1 MTRQL
6 PESGAQRAGGP
17 ARDRPARDRPPGP
30 ASLGPASSAVADAG
44 WPPEGEGQLPFS
56 LRIGVTGHRQLTD
69 PAALVPAIRAAIGGV
84 IERFLGHG
92 AEPALLVISA
102 LAEGAD
108 RLVATEVLAGPDAT
122 LEAVLPL
129 PPGDYQADFTGDASK
144 AEFTELLGRAAA
156 VWVARP
162 GGSRDEGYE
171 RAGRH
176 VVDRADVLI
185 ALWDGEPPRGR
196 GGTATVVAY
205 AREQG
210 VPVAWVSTTDP
221 ATPVYWYD
229 RERAAHVAQ
238 AAREFREYNA
248 APIPEFASRARAE
261 RARLESEA
269 PAASPAS
276 PGAPTSAGAPTA
288 AGPPG
293 PAGSS
298 TPAGPL
304 GPACS
309 SVASWI
315 APYFV
320 RADVLATRLERIF
333 RLTSWTM
340 FLAAAASVVVVA
352 VQVTVWPRLTWI
364 AAAEVVLLVV
374 LVAAPLASRR
384 LRVLERWISYR
395 FLAERLRSSYF
406 LALAGA
412 GDRTRP
418 GERRERSAYL
428 SDPTEVWIERAL
440 EEITARRPE
449 VRFGPADVAALR
461 GYLSERWIGAQ
472 IRYHEATARRQG
484 AWDSRLFAATGVL
497 FLITA
502 VAAFL
507 HLLGWGEHHGDATE
521 FGLLLIV
528 LSICVPAIGAAVHGI
543 RTQSEFRRHCQRYQR
558 MAGLLRQL
566 DADMGRADSIAMI
579 HEIAADAEHL
589 MRAENSDWFGVM
601 RFHDVELIT
610 LSPRGAPVPASR
622 LHPPP
627 TPPNPSSPPSPASP
641 ATHPPSR
648 RDQPIGVAAAT
659 PIG

>member
-6 PESGAQRAGGP
+6 PDRAEQVAG
-17 ARDRPARDRPPGP
+17 
-30 ASLGPASSAVADAG
+30 VADTG

-56 LRIGVTGHRQLTD
+56 LRIGVTGHRRLTN
-69 PAALVPAIRAAIGGV
+69 PAALVPGIRAAVQGV
-84 IERFLGHG
+84 VERFLGPE

-108 RLVATEVLAGPDAT
+108 RLVAAEVLARPDAT
-122 LEAVLPL
+122 MEAVLPL
-129 PPGDYQADFTGDASK
+129 PPGDYLDDFTGDASK
-144 AEFTELLGRAAA
+144 AEFTEMLGRATS

-162 GGSRDEGYE
+162 GGSRDEAYE

-196 GGTATVVAY
+196 GGTATVVSY
-205 AREQG
+205 ARAQG
-210 VPVAWVSTTDP
+210 VPVAWVSTS
-221 ATPVYWYD
+221 AVAAPVYWYD
-229 RERAAHVAQ
+229 EERAAHVAE

-248 APIPEFASRARAE
+248 APIPEFTARARAE
-261 RARLESEA
+261 RDRLA
-269 PAASPAS
+269 PAGP
-276 PGAPTSAGAPTA
+276 
-288 AGPPG
+288 AGPPD
-293 PAGSS
+293 S
-298 TPAGPL
+298 L
-304 GPACS
+304 RPACS
-309 SVASWI
+309 NVAGWI
-315 APYFV
+315 TPYFV

-333 RLTSWTM
+333 RLTNWTM
-340 FLAAAASVVVVA
+340 FLAAAAAVVVVA
-352 VQVTVWPRLTWI
+352 VQVTVWPQLNWI
-364 AAAEVVLLVV
+364 AAAEVVLLLV
-374 LVAAPLASRR
+374 LVAAPLVSRR
-384 LRVLERWISYR
+384 LRVLDRWISYR
-395 FLAERLRSSYF
+395 FLAERLRSGYF

-418 GERRERSAYL
+418 GEQRERSAYR

-440 EEITARRPE
+440 DEITARRPP
-449 VRFGPADVAALR
+449 VHFGPAHVVPLR
-461 GYLSERWIGAQ
+461 DYLSEHWIGAQ
-472 IRYHEATARRQG
+472 IRYHEDTARRQG

-497 FLITA
+497 FLVTA

-507 HLLGWGEHHGDATE
+507 HLLGWGEHHDNPTE

-566 DADMGRADSIAMI
+566 DADMSRADSITVI

-610 LSPRGAPVPASR
+610 LTRRLASHGDRRGGHNPRPARGPGKYLSG
-622 LHPPP
+622 
-627 TPPNPSSPPSPASP
+627 
-641 ATHPPSR
+641 
-648 RDQPIGVAAAT
+648 GVRSNS
-659 PIG
+659 

>member
-6 PESGAQRAGGP
+6 PESRPQRAGG
-17 ARDRPARDRPPGP
+17 AGSAGSASPGP
-30 ASLGPASSAVADAG
+30 AGSAATDSG

-56 LRIGVTGHRQLTD
+56 LRIGVTGHRRLTD
-69 PAALVPAIRAAIGGV
+69 PAALIPGIRAAIQGV
-84 IERFLGHG
+84 VERFLGP
-92 AEPALLVISA
+92 AAQPALLVISA

-108 RLVATEVLAGPDAT
+108 RLVAAEVLAGPDAT

-129 PPGDYQADFTGDASK
+129 PPADYLDDFTGEASK
-144 AEFTELLGRAAA
+144 AEFTEMLGRAAS

-162 GGSRDEGYE
+162 GDSRDETYE

-196 GGTATVVAY
+196 GGTATVVSY

-210 VPVAWVSTTDP
+210 VPVAWVPTSGA
-221 ATPVYWYD
+221 ATVYWYD
-229 RERAAHVAQ
+229 QDRAAHVEE

-248 APIPEFASRARAE
+248 APIPEFAARARTE
-261 RARLESEA
+261 RDRLA
-269 PAASPAS
+269 PAGP
-276 PGAPTSAGAPTA
+276 

-293 PAGSS
+293 S
-298 TPAGPL
+298 L
-304 GPACS
+304 GPVCS
-309 SVASWI
+309 DVASWI
-315 APYFV
+315 TPYFV

-333 RLTSWTM
+333 RLTNWTM
-340 FLAAAASVVVVA
+340 FLAAAAAVVVVA
-352 VQVTVWPRLTWI
+352 VQVTVWPELNWI
-364 AAAEVVLLVV
+364 AAAEVVLLLV
-374 LVAAPLASRR
+374 LVAAPLVSRR
-384 LRVLERWISYR
+384 LRVLDRWISYR
-395 FLAERLRSSYF
+395 FLAERLRSGYF

-412 GDRTRP
+412 GHQARP
-418 GERRERSAYL
+418 GERRERSAYV

-440 EEITARRPE
+440 DEIAARRPP
-449 VRFGPADVAALR
+449 VRFGPADVVPLR
-461 GYLSERWIGAQ
+461 DYLSKHWIGAQ
-472 IRYHEATARRQG
+472 IRYHENTARRQG

-507 HLLGWGEHHGDATE
+507 HLLGWGEHHDNPTE

-566 DADMGRADSIAMI
+566 DADMIRADSIPVI
-579 HEIAADAEHL
+579 HEIAADAERL

-610 LSPRGAPVPASR
+610 
-622 LHPPP
+622 
-627 TPPNPSSPPSPASP
+627 
-641 ATHPPSR
+641 
-648 RDQPIGVAAAT
+648 
-659 PIG
+659 

>member
-6 PESGAQRAGGP
+6 PGAARADGTRPAETGP
-17 ARDRPARDRPPGP
+17 AD
-30 ASLGPASSAVADAG
+30 SS
-44 WPPEGEGQLPFS
+44 WPPEGEGRLPFS
-56 LRIGVTGHRQLTD
+56 LRIGVTGHRQLAD
-69 PAALVPAIRAAIGGV
+69 PAALIPAIQAAIQGV
-84 IERFLGHG
+84 VERFLGPV
-92 AEPALLVISA
+92 AEPALQVISA

-108 RLVATEVLAGPDAT
+108 RLVAAEVLAGPDAT

-129 PPGDYQADFTGDASK
+129 PPGEYLSDFTGEASK
-144 AEFTELLGRAAA
+144 AEFTELLGRAAS
-156 VWVARP
+156 VWQARP
-162 GGSRDEGYE
+162 GRSREEAYE

-210 VPVAWVSTTDP
+210 VPVAWVPTSGP

-229 RERAAHVAQ
+229 HERAARVEE
-238 AAREFREYNA
+238 AAREFRQYNA
-248 APIPEFASRARAE
+248 AAIPEFAARARTE
-261 RARLESEA
+261 CDRLQ
-269 PAASPAS
+269 PAQ
-276 PGAPTSAGAPTA
+276 

-293 PAGSS
+293 Q
-298 TPAGPL
+298 AGPL
-304 GPACS
+304 GPACLS
-309 SVASWI
+309 AARWI
-315 APYFV
+315 TPYFV

-333 RLTSWTM
+333 RLTNWTM
-340 FLAAAASVVVVA
+340 FLAAAAAVVVVA
-352 VQVTVWPRLTWI
+352 VQVTVWPHLTWI
-364 AAAEVVLLVV
+364 VAGEVVLLVL
-374 LVAAPLASRR
+374 LVAAPLVSRR
-384 LRVLERWISYR
+384 LRVLDRWISYR
-395 FLAERLRSSYF
+395 FLAERLRSGYF

-412 GDRTRP
+412 GDRP
-418 GERRERSAYL
+418 GERREPPGYL
-428 SDPTEVWIERAL
+428 SDPTEVWIQRAL

-449 VRFGPADVAALR
+449 VRIGPADVGPLR
-461 GYLSERWIGAQ
+461 DYLSEHWIGAQ
-472 IRYHEATARRQG
+472 IRYHESTARRQG

-507 HLLGWGEHHGDATE
+507 HLLGWGEHHGEATE

-543 RTQSEFRRHCQRYQR
+543 RTQSEFRRHCQRYER

-566 DADMGRADSIAMI
+566 ETDMSRAGSIAVI
-579 HEIAADAEHL
+579 HEIAADAEQL

-610 LSPRGAPVPASR
+610 LATPAPPA
-622 LHPPP
+622 LLAIIPK
-627 TPPNPSSPPSPASP
+627 
-641 ATHPPSR
+641 
-648 RDQPIGVAAAT
+648 RDHGIGVAITT
-659 PIG
+659 PIP

>member
-1 MTRQL
+1 MTRPL
-6 PESGAQRAGGP
+6 VRAGP
-17 ARDRPARDRPPGP
+17 ADTA
-30 ASLGPASSAVADAG
+30 
-44 WPPEGEGQLPFS
+44 WPPAGEGQLPFS

-69 PAALVPAIRAAIGGV
+69 PAALIPAIRAAIRGV
-84 IERFLGHG
+84 IDRFLGPAG
-92 AEPALLVISA
+92 EPALLVISA

-108 RLVATEVLAGPDAT
+108 RLVATEVLAAPGAT

-129 PPGDYQADFTGDASK
+129 PPAEYLSDFTGEASK
-144 AEFTELLGRAAA
+144 AEFTGLLGRAAS
-156 VWVARP
+156 VWQARP
-162 GGSRDEGYE
+162 GRSREEAYE

-210 VPVAWVSTTDP
+210 VPVAWVPTSGT

-229 RERAAHVAQ
+229 HERAARVEE
-238 AAREFREYNA
+238 AAREFRQYNA
-248 APIPEFASRARAE
+248 AAIPEFAARARTE
-261 RARLESEA
+261 RDRLE
-269 PAASPAS
+269 PAQAS
-276 PGAPTSAGAPTA
+276 
-288 AGPPG
+288 
-293 PAGSS
+293 
-298 TPAGPL
+298 PL
-304 GPACS
+304 GPACM

-315 APYFV
+315 TPYFV

-333 RLTSWTM
+333 RLTNWTM
-340 FLAAAASVVVVA
+340 FLAAAAAVVVVA
-352 VQVTVWPRLTWI
+352 VQVTVWPHLTWI
-364 AAAEVVLLVV
+364 VAGEVVLLVL
-374 LVAAPLASRR
+374 LVAAPLVSRR
-384 LRVLERWISYR
+384 VRVLDRWISYR
-395 FLAERLRSSYF
+395 FLAERLRSGYF

-412 GDRTRP
+412 GDRP
-418 GERRERSAYL
+418 GERREPPGYL
-428 SDPTEVWIERAL
+428 SDPTEVWIQRAL

-449 VRFGPADVAALR
+449 VRIGPADVPALR
-461 GYLSERWIGAQ
+461 DYLSEHWIGAQ
-472 IRYHEATARRQG
+472 IRYHEGTARRQG

-507 HLLGWGEHHGDATE
+507 HLLGWGEHHGGPTE

-543 RTQSEFRRHCQRYQR
+543 RTQSEFRRHCQRYER

-566 DADMGRADSIAMI
+566 EADMSRADSITVI
-579 HEIAADAEHL
+579 HEIAADAEQL

-610 LSPRGAPVPASR
+610 LAP
-622 LHPPP
+622 L
-627 TPPNPSSPPSPASP
+627 TPQAPLPLSFGS
-641 ATHPPSR
+641 
-648 RDQPIGVAAAT
+648 
-659 PIG
+659 